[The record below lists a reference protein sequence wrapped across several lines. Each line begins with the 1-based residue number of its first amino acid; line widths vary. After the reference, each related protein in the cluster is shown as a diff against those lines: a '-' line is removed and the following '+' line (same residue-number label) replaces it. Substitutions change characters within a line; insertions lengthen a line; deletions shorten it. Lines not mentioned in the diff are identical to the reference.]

1 MLNDCAFVSTKQDT
15 RLTDDRKL
23 RSGVLLAVLAAGT
36 LSAGMNDAEQS
47 IARCA
52 AHAVEDARIACLEG
66 ELRRLADA
74 GAGAA
79 PGAAPDAGRQVP
91 PEARV
96 ASANGALEG
105 ADFAEPLASPGDAPD
120 DSEFAVQASQ
130 PRPERSEARRSGADQ
145 LGAEQVA
152 RRSDTATDTEAPV
165 GATVVAATVVGYR
178 RLLVELDNG
187 QVWRQ
192 TNGDRADVVRDLRN
206 EQTFE
211 VELRRTGL
219 GGYRMYIAPLH
230 RTIRVERL
238 K

>member
-1 MLNDCAFVSTKQDT
+1 MLNDCACVTTKQDT

-36 LSAGMNDAEQS
+36 LGAGMNDAEQS

-66 ELRRLADA
+66 ELRRLAGD

-79 PGAAPDAGRQVP
+79 PGADSQVP
-91 PEARV
+91 PDARV
-96 ASANGALEG
+96 ASASGAPEG
-105 ADFAEPLASPGDAPD
+105 AGFAEPLVPPGEAPD
-120 DSEFAVQASQ
+120 DGEFAVQASE
-130 PRPERSEARRSGADQ
+130 PRPERPEARRSGADQ

-152 RRSDTATDTEAPV
+152 RRSDTAADTEAPV

-219 GGYRMYIAPLH
+219 GGYRMYIAPLD